1 MGHAERLCISPDV
14 KAETSDMLRTVFAKM
29 GSLPWETEGAGK
41 PASTQLNVVL
51 IWKAQR
57 DFFFLT
63 IVSHSSAPGVCCSA
77 HLEPGGSSEIDSS
90 LLSVTQLQLGSSLTL
105 PLLRLKQA

>member
-14 KAETSDMLRTVFAKM
+14 KAETSDMLRTVFTKM

-57 DFFFLT
+57 DFFFLINSQPFFST
-63 IVSHSSAPGVCCSA
+63 RSALQCSLGA
-77 HLEPGGSSEIDSS
+77 WG
-90 LLSVTQLQLGSSLTL
+90 QL
-105 PLLRLKQA
+105 RD

>member
-14 KAETSDMLRTVFAKM
+14 KAETSDMLRTVFAKT

-57 DFFFLT
+57 DVFLS
-63 IVSHSSAPGVCCSA
+63 IVSHSPARGMRCSA

-105 PLLRLKQA
+105 PLLQLKQA